1 MHNEPETLAGYG
13 FGVDIG
19 GHPMGEA
26 KLKRLAAEEMLLS
39 CAGVQ
44 TAGGRVQVRWE
55 TGGAATPMGQLA
67 YFIEFLTLTGLW
79 SGWQDQ
85 CPLSYASPNA
95 PSKAD
100 VLGTWMLSILAGH
113 RRYSHVTTIRCDGVN
128 PGLLG
133 MHKVISEGALRRA
146 LLAIPE
152 SEGVSWLDRHLGE
165 SMAPLLDV
173 PWILDIDTTIKP
185 LYGKQEGAVV
195 SYNPKKPGRPSHSY
209 HTYLMAGL
217 RLVMGVEVKAGNEH
231 SGSHTLPGLLKI
243 LDELPSHHKPKM
255 VRGDCGFGSDGI
267 MRALEARTQ
276 PYLFKLRLSKNVKRH
291 IERLFRVT
299 GWIDA
304 GQGWEG
310 IDSPLALSGWE
321 DKRRVVVLRRPL
333 QGEMLVAQEDDGQQ
347 VLGFI
352 EADRKAGK
360 RITGYEYAVLVT
372 NLENEI
378 LSLGQLYR
386 DRADAENAFDELKNQ
401 WGWGGFTT
409 HDLHRCQLSARAV
422 ALIYN
427 WWSLFVRLANPEA
440 RLEAMTSRPWLM
452 SSVGRRT
459 EHAGQTTITLN
470 GQHAYFDK
478 ARHVLTRISSQLN
491 AWVSEAAEQLGITSV
506 WLLCC
511 DHLKRTIAAIGPPKI
526 IRLLP
531 DHASGM
537 G

>member
-1 MHNEPETLAGYG
+1 
-13 FGVDIG
+13 
-19 GHPMGEA
+19 MGESE
-26 KLKRLAAEEMLLS
+26 LKRSRTEEMRSS

-44 TAGGRVQVRWE
+44 TAGGRVQVRWDVAS
-55 TGGAATPMGQLA
+55 AATPMGQLA

-79 SGWQDQ
+79 SGWQER
-85 CPLSYASPNA
+85 CPLSYSSPNA
-95 PSKAD
+95 PGKAD

-133 MHKVISEGALRRA
+133 MNKVISEDALRRA

-152 SEGVSWLDRHLGE
+152 EDGVAWLDGHLRE
-165 SMAPLLDV
+165 STAALLDV

-231 SGSHTLPGLLKI
+231 SGSHTLPGLLRI
-243 LDELPSHHKPKM
+243 LDELPAHRKPKM

-267 MRALEARTQ
+267 TCELEARAQ

-291 IERLFRVT
+291 IERLFQGS
-299 GWIDA
+299 GWCDA

-310 IDSPLALSGWE
+310 IDSRLALTGWE
-321 DKRRVVVLRRPL
+321 DTRRVVVLRRPL
-333 QGEMLVAQEDDGQQ
+333 HGEILVAQEDNGQQ
-347 VLGFI
+347 LLGFI
-352 EADRKAGK
+352 EADRKGGK

-372 NLENEI
+372 NLDHEI

-440 RLEAMTSRPWLM
+440 RLEAITSRPWLM
-452 SSVGRRT
+452 ASVGRAT
-459 EHAGQTTITLN
+459 SHAGQTTITLT

-478 ARHVLTRISSQLN
+478 ARHVLMRVSSQLQKW
-491 AWVSEAAEQLGITSV
+491 ASDAAEQLNARSV
-506 WLLCC
+506 WMRCC
-511 DHLKRTIAAIGPPKI
+511 DHLKHTIAAIGPPLPLQ
-526 IRLLP
+526 LLQNY
-531 DHASGM
+531 ANRM

>member
-1 MHNEPETLAGYG
+1 
-13 FGVDIG
+13 
-19 GHPMGEA
+19 MGES
-26 KLKRLAAEEMLLS
+26 KLKRLKAKQMQMS
-39 CAGVQ
+39 CAGVH

-55 TGGAATPMGQLA
+55 ADSAATPMGQLA

-79 SGWQDQ
+79 SGWQER
-85 CPLSYASPNA
+85 CPLSYTSPNA

-100 VLGTWMLSILAGH
+100 VLGTWMLSILSGH

-133 MHKVISEGALRRA
+133 MNKVISEDALRRA
-146 LLAIPE
+146 LVAIGEP
-152 SEGVSWLDRHLGE
+152 EGVAWLDAHLRE
-165 SMAPLLDV
+165 STAPLLDA

-195 SYNPKKPGRPSHSY
+195 SYNPHKPGRPSHSY

-231 SGSHTLPGLLKI
+231 SGSHTLPGLLTM
-243 LDELPSHHKPKM
+243 LDELPAERKPKM
-255 VRGDCGFGSDGI
+255 VRGDCGFGSDAI
-267 MRALEARTQ
+267 MRALEEPRQ

-291 IERLFRVT
+291 IERLFRVS
-299 GWIDA
+299 GWTDA

-310 IDSPLALSGWE
+310 MDSTLALTGWE

-333 QGEMLVAQEDDGQQ
+333 QGEMLVAQEDNGQQ
-347 VLGFI
+347 LLGFI

-372 NLENEI
+372 NLDHEV

-386 DRADAENAFDELKNQ
+386 DRADAENTFDELKNQ

-427 WWSLFVRLANPEA
+427 WWSLFVRLASPEA
-440 RLEAMTSRPWLM
+440 RREAITSRPWLM

-459 EHAGQTTITLN
+459 EHAGQTTITLT
-470 GQHAYFDK
+470 GLHAHFGK
-478 ARHVLTRISSQLN
+478 ARQVLMRISAQLQ
-491 AWVSEAAEQLGITSV
+491 AWVTEAAEQFNVTSV
-506 WLLCC
+506 WQLCC
-511 DHLKRTIAAIGPPKI
+511 NHLKLTLAAIGPPPTFN
-526 IRLLP
+526 LLAN
-531 DHASGM
+531 HANGV